1 MDMGFPS
8 GTKLKNQIICGLR
21 KPERTPLGR
30 ILLRVLPGSEVR
42 LIAFARDLAA
52 SREASIDAFLY
63 ARRQNEDY
71 LLIGRL
77 AVWIIIL
84 DAEKK
89 ALGPEKD
96 ITQFWLYR
104 FLDRFFEDI
113 PHAKHLIRSKDE
125 VFLHGL
131 SIHTLNYDRLAEYA
145 ISTWINT
152 RFPEL
157 DLHQNNFATS
167 LNPDG
172 SIVSHPH
179 GALGPLFGADAV
191 PFGSEPPMDPQ
202 ILRKLASR
210 LWFWFE
216 PNNRPQAHDITNR
229 MVELRGVHVVTGFGY
244 HPEIS
249 NRFRLLMNADANVER
264 VIATSSEDCRERAE
278 KWLQKTYAHNGIEL
292 HHLEDGATCR
302 TAAEA
307 LFSERKR
314 TTQ

>member
-8 GTKLKNQIICGLR
+8 GTKLKSQIAHDLQR
-21 KPERTPLGR
+21 PDDSPLGCMMLQTHPESR
-30 ILLRVLPGSEVR
+30 GKIQ
-42 LIAFARDLAA
+42 AFAHDLGECE
-52 SREASIDAFLY
+52 EASIDEFLFHREEY
-63 ARRQNEDY
+63 RE
-71 LLIGRL
+71 IGRL
-77 AVWIIIL
+77 AVWLYIL
-84 DAEKK
+84 AAEKS
-89 ALGPEKD
+89 ALEPEKD
-96 ITQFWLYR
+96 VTQFWLYQ
-104 FLDRFFEDI
+104 FLDRFFEAI
-113 PHAKHLIRSKDE
+113 PHSKHLIRSKDE

-131 SIHTLNYDRLAEYA
+131 AIHTLNYDRLAEYA

-210 LWFWFE
+210 LRFWFE

-249 NRFRLLMNADANVER
+249 NRFRLLMNADASVER